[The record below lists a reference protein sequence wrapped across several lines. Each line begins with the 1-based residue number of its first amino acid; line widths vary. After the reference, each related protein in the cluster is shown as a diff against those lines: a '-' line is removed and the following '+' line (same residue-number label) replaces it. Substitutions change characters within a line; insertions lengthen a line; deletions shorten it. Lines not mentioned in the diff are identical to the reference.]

1 MREVSLFCEGR
12 AVKINRRTF
21 AIQSIFG
28 TAALVAVDVTHAE
41 ASILLESNPQ
51 AIMLGYRTDASK
63 VDSANFPKYAPG
75 QKCAECQLF
84 RAQPPGTAVG
94 PCAIYSGKLVS
105 AEGWCNAFVK
115 KA

>member
-1 MREVSLFCEGR
+1 MN
-12 AVKINRRTF
+12 INRRTF

-28 TAALVAVDVTHAE
+28 TAALVAVDVAHAQ
-41 ASILLESNPQ
+41 ASMLLESHPQ
-51 AIMLGYRTDASK
+51 AIMLGYRADASK
-63 VDSANFPKYAPG
+63 VDSASFPKYAPG

-84 RAQPPGTAVG
+84 RAQQPGTAVG
-94 PCAIYSGKLVS
+94 PCAIYPGKLVS